1 MWKMTITQMKK
12 EYIGEKA
19 FDTLQTVEIVAE
31 NLASLSVIGE
41 QLLATSK
48 KALSIQFERVAADEV
63 NG

>member
-12 EYIGEKA
+12 EYIGEKP

-48 KALSIQFERVAADEV
+48 KALRIQFEKVAADEI